1 MSLVSIIVPYYKKK
15 RYIAKSIKSALNQ
28 SYKDFEIIIVY
39 DDEDKKDLI
48 FLKKNY
54 SKIKKIKILVNKK
67 NIGAGMSRNSGIDH
81 SKGKYIAFL
90 DADDEWK
97 KDKLTKQIK
106 FMRQKKILASHT
118 SYYSIGKNGKKIRKR
133 IARNFYDIND
143 LLKSCDIGL
152 STAMIDK
159 KIYSKYC
166 NFSNYKTK
174 EDFIFWLKI
183 LNKGHSIYGLNENLA
198 IWKKTENSLSS
209 STIQK
214 LIDGFKVYYVFM
226 KFNFIKSLT
235 YLIYLSFNYI
245 KKDYLK
251 WN

>member
-1 MSLVSIIVPYYKKK
+1 MS
-15 RYIAKSIKSALNQ
+15 
-28 SYKDFEIIIVY
+28 
-39 DDEDKKDLI
+39 
-48 FLKKNY
+48 
-54 SKIKKIKILVNKK
+54 
-67 NIGAGMSRNSGIDH
+67 
-81 SKGKYIAFL
+81 
-90 DADDEWK
+90 AD
-97 KDKLTKQIK
+97 
-106 FMRQKKILASHT
+106 
-118 SYYSIGKNGKKIRKR
+118 
-133 IARNFYDIND
+133 
-143 LLKSCDIGL
+143 
-152 STAMIDK
+152 
-159 KIYSKYC
+159 C